1 MSIKSS
7 YVEKLKNQRRELS
20 IALWEILVNAK
31 PSLGTFNHTV
41 PSSVIKSGNAAYR
54 KIWRKP

>member
-1 MSIKSS
+1 MKSTNAAI
-7 YVEKLKNQRRELS
+7 ERLQDQRRELS

-31 PSLGTFNHTV
+31 PSLGTFHHTV
-41 PSSVIKSGNAAYR
+41 PSSVIKIGKAAYR